1 MQTAVDFGQNAGFI
15 EHFASVA
22 VLVVFADAPAQLAW
36 KIPERHV
43 LFNLLELLQD
53 VCVFVC
59 VCGDI
64 FVCVCVFLC
73 VCVWQCLFFCV
84 CGGVCVCSD
93 VCLFVLKC
101 LFVLR
106 CLLVCTNNHQ
116 PPPPTT
122 TTNLLLV
129 QALRDSEGLDDG
141 GGLADEESVAS
152 GSCEHREDGEPHVS
166 GRLWRVAAKADGQ
179 HV

>member
-43 LFNLLELLQD
+43 LFHLLELLQD

-64 FVCVCVFLC
+64 FVCVCVCFC
-73 VCVWQCLFFCV
+73 VCVCGSVCFF
-84 CGGVCVCSD
+84 VCVAVFVCVAMF
-93 VCLFVLKC
+93 VCLC
-101 LFVLR
+101 
-106 CLLVCTNNHQ
+106 
-116 PPPPTT
+116 
-122 TTNLLLV
+122 
-129 QALRDSEGLDDG
+129 
-141 GGLADEESVAS
+141 
-152 GSCEHREDGEPHVS
+152 
-166 GRLWRVAAKADGQ
+166 
-179 HV
+179 